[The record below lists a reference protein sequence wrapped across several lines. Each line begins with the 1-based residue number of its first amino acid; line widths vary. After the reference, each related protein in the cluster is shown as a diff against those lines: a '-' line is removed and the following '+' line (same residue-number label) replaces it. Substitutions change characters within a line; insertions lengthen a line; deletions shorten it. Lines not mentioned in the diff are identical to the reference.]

1 MKLDYQALGKSAN
14 TLFKRLAKDV
24 FLGVG
29 KEGAEKSTAGIKN
42 KELLLTFKDGQ
53 SVTVAVKSTGDVY
66 QVKINGRLVAIKEQE
81 DEKKSMAEI
90 LALLDKSRAAFQKQ
104 QAKQKVKLPAG
115 VKTAAPKMKETLL
128 AHIDVLNTQIL
139 NARQDLGLA

>member
-29 KEGAEKSTAGIKN
+29 QEGVEKSTAGIKN

-81 DEKKSMAEI
+81 DDKKSMAEI

-128 AHIDVLNTQIL
+128 ARIDVLNTQIL